1 MRDVPLEDLHF
12 DGCVST
18 QQHPD
23 GVQPWRLPVKDVEL
37 FHPDLVRSAGGAS
50 GVRIRFRSDTGS
62 LRLRVRRLRTY
73 CRYDYDLF
81 VDGAFVASHVE
92 DPEHPIALAG
102 LSEVPLRFPEAMAR
116 AGDEGSELMI
126 TFGDAAPAASREER
140 VFELWLSTA
149 GPQVVN
155 GFWLDEGASLAP
167 APDPRPLW
175 VTHGSSI
182 SHGTGF
188 DAIFSGPGCP
198 AGSARSP
205 SRSWPAVAAREAG
218 LNLLNLGYSGHFAQ
232 AALGFLATVR
242 DGHPT
247 VPLLVLSPVHGSGWR
262 EDGSCSALIVAPDR
276 EAVDPRYPTLSQMR
290 AELERVVGLLQRR
303 GDDRIAYASGLD
315 LFGPDDF
322 AAGLAPDQLHPSP
335 DGYELMGQRFAQLA
349 FGPRGRL
356 LPGRLP
362 PAPTAVPA
370 KAAAGAW
377 RTSSSGAAVA
387 TAALGRRGFRC
398 LAEALS
404 LASRRSRVHRAGGGP
419 RA

>member
-1 MRDVPLEDLHF
+1 MHMRDVQLEDLHF

-102 LSEVPLRFPEAMAR
+102 LSEVPSRFPEAMAR

-149 GPQVVN
+149 GPQVVT

-218 LNLLNLGYSGHFAQ
+218 LNLLNLGYSGQCH
-232 AALGFLATVR
+232 
-242 DGHPT
+242 
-247 VPLLVLSPVHGSGWR
+247 
-262 EDGSCSALIVAPDR
+262 
-276 EAVDPRYPTLSQMR
+276 
-290 AELERVVGLLQRR
+290 
-303 GDDRIAYASGLD
+303 LD
-315 LFGPDDF
+315 
-322 AAGLAPDQLHPSP
+322 Q
-335 DGYELMGQRFAQLA
+335 
-349 FGPRGRL
+349 
-356 LPGRLP
+356 
-362 PAPTAVPA
+362 
-370 KAAAGAW
+370 
-377 RTSSSGAAVA
+377 AVA
-387 TAALGRRGFRC
+387 RTIRDLDGVAAISLKLGI
-398 LAEALS
+398 
-404 LASRRSRVHRAGGGP
+404 ASHRKAMLRAVHT
-419 RA
+419 